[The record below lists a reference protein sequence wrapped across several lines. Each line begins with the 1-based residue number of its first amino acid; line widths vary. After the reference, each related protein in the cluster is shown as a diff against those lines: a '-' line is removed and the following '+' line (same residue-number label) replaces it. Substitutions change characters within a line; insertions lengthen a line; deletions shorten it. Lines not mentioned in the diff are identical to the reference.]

1 MKPFSKILYF
11 IQLAFTISIQVKA
24 TEMPHDSTNV
34 IVLSL
39 SEIWEKASKN
49 SKSIQIQKLKI
60 KTSEEEVK
68 DALTERFPEIGASG
82 TYARISNMPVFENGL
97 FHTPDQFP
105 VIHNFHKISG
115 DAYLNVYNGG
125 KVRNNIEAEEVKHA
139 IALEFQHLTVS
150 EIRFKAAIYFLDL
163 KRSYMFKQLLL
174 QDIAEQEKLLVQI
187 RQLHKNGVVLK
198 TDVLRAELKLSRQKM
213 NLLEIE
219 NSIDITSRKV
229 AIITGLPDNIRIMVQ
244 SDSTNVSDFL
254 PESYETYLAQA
265 LKQAF
270 SYKISEKET
279 ELSFLKLKQVK
290 TNAAPK
296 IGLFAE
302 YTYAYPQIQFYPY
315 ANAAYALGQYGVKV
329 SFPISALY
337 QNKHKEEAARLNIL
351 QHELA
356 HSDLGDGIRQQVH
369 ESYVRYKESLSRIE
383 VAKNNIVQATENLRI
398 INNTYFNQLALLT
411 DLLDA
416 ETQVLQ
422 ARFDLTSAQII
433 AQEQYYQLQ
442 KTIGNL

>member
-1 MKPFSKILYF
+1 M
-11 IQLAFTISIQVKA
+11 
-24 TEMPHDSTNV
+24 
-34 IVLSL
+34 
-39 SEIWEKASKN
+39 
-49 SKSIQIQKLKI
+49 
-60 KTSEEEVK
+60 
-68 DALTERFPEIGASG
+68 
-82 TYARISNMPVFENGL
+82 
-97 FHTPDQFP
+97 
-105 VIHNFHKISG
+105 
-115 DAYLNVYNGG
+115 
-125 KVRNNIEAEEVKHA
+125 RN
-139 IALEFQHLTVS
+139 
-150 EIRFKAAIYFLDL
+150 R
-163 KRSYMFKQLLL
+163 
-174 QDIAEQEKLLVQI
+174 KLLVQI

-198 TDVLRAELKLSRQKM
+198 TDVLRAELKLSGQKM

-229 AIITGLPDNIRIMVQ
+229 AIITGLPDNTRIMVQ

-315 ANAAYALGQYGVKV
+315 ANAAYALGQYGVKA